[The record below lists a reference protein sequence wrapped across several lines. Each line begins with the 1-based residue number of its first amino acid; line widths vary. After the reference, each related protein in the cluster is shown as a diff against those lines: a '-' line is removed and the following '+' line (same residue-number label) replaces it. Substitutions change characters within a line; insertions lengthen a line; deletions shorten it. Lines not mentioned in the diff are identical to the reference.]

1 MAELVTLN
9 QYKSFRGI
17 TGVTEDSKL
26 NVIIPSVSKL
36 IRNYCGRSF
45 TEYYATDKV
54 ELFTTKYAVSALFLE
69 ETPIVSVTSVEEI
82 ESSSE
87 DAPYVTLTTSQ
98 FKIDPYFDAIYR
110 IEGSTR
116 QDFPCGINSVRVTYK
131 AGYASTPEDLKLAI
145 VDMITYY
152 LKEEHKPELNH
163 ATFTI
168 RNDPSKAHFPEHIKR
183 VLDLYKNV

>member
-17 TGVTEDSKL
+17 TGVTEDPRL

-45 TEYYATDKV
+45 TEYFTTDKV
-54 ELFTTKYAVSALFLE
+54 EVFTLKLPVNVVFLE
-69 ETPIVSVTSVEEI
+69 EIPIVSVTSVEELASQD
-82 ESSSE
+82 ESA
-87 DAPYVTLTTSQ
+87 DYVTLASNQ
-98 FKIDPYFDAIYR
+98 FKVDSYFDAIYR
-110 IEGSTR
+110 IEGSR
-116 QDFPCGINSVRVTYK
+116 RYYFPEGINSVRVTYK
-131 AGYASTPEDLKLAI
+131 GGYADTPADLKLAI

-152 LKEEHKPELNH
+152 LKEEYKPEINH
-163 ATFTI
+163 STFTI
-168 RNDPSKAHFPEHIKR
+168 RNDPSKPQFPEHIKR